1 MRFPVARVKGENGMF
16 KIIILNFGLFSQ
28 LKLFKKV
35 LDQGTS
41 DGLGASHQGCLHL
54 K

>member
-16 KIIILNFGLFSQ
+16 KIIILNFGFSQ
-28 LKLFKKV
+28 LKLFKNV
-35 LDQGTS
+35 PDQGTS
-41 DGLGASHQGCLHL
+41 EGLGASHQGCLHL